1 VSRLSITNLQRGDID
16 AILEISLE
24 CGLCLWSVEA
34 YRSEIVRD
42 DSIMLKLSDEADGVC
57 GFAVG
62 RVFELAPDEFT
73 VELTNIGLRQAY
85 RNQGFGRHLLTSFVN
100 RCVDRGV
107 DSIVLEVRESNDIA
121 KRFYARFGFQA
132 TGRRRGFYSNPVE
145 DALTMRLNL
154 VGADSYLIN
163 TPA

>member
-1 VSRLSITNLQRGDID
+1 VNRLTVTNLQRDDID
-16 AILEISLE
+16 DILDISLE
-24 CGLCLWSVEA
+24 CGLCLWSADA
-34 YRSEIVRD
+34 YRSELVRE
-42 DSIMLKLSDEADGVC
+42 DSIMLKLVDDAGHVA

-85 RNQGFGRHLLTSFVN
+85 RNQGFGRHLLTSFIN
-100 RCVDRGV
+100 RCIEQGI
-107 DSIVLEVRESNDIA
+107 DSVVLEVRESNHIA
-121 KRFYARFGFQA
+121 QRFYDRFGFRP

-145 DALTMRLNL
+145 DALTMRLSL
-154 VGADSYLIN
+154 AGANSYLIN